1 MEVYNTN
8 NIRNTIRDVIVNKYL
23 KKESDYEACCWKF
36 LNSDMFISNKDYT
49 RYQLIIMINQED
61 KLKYFYILYWLLF
74 FDARTYPQT
83 YKLIKDK
90 GSFQSLIN
98 TTWKRFQEFPELHK
112 LGLKLL
118 CEICKV
124 HHLTSDEL
132 FFIHEE
138 FLCFI
143 FELIEKNTCYED
155 PYTLSAI
162 KLILVINEQYI
173 IKSLPSHLQNSS
185 SDASRNIENESPV
198 NLVMNIL
205 KKKGDIYKTF
215 GENIIFIL
223 NREKDVWLQFL
234 ILRQLYLL
242 FTTKET
248 LEYFYT
254 NDLKVLVDVF
264 IQKLYNLPENN
275 KKLYHAYLR
284 VFYYLLKNTQLK
296 NPPYYK
302 QDQLQKLFKT
312 LKDVIEYQHNKSANS
327 ITEKLLLRCIKIS
340 WIRNDELENNILF
353 STNWSNKSDSSF
365 IEVSTN
371 NDCIFSNSNRV

>member
-1 MEVYNTN
+1 
-8 NIRNTIRDVIVNKYL
+8 
-23 KKESDYEACCWKF
+23 
-36 LNSDMFISNKDYT
+36 MFISNKDYT
-49 RYQLIIMINQED
+49 RYQLVIMINQED
-61 KLKYFYILYWLLF
+61 KLQYFYILYWLLF
-74 FDARTYPQT
+74 FDAQSYPQT

-98 TTWKRFQEFPELHK
+98 TIWKHFQEFPELHK

-118 CEICKV
+118 YEICRV
-124 HHLTSDEL
+124 HQLTSEEL

-143 FELIEKNTCYED
+143 FELIEKNTYYED
-155 PYTLSAI
+155 PYTLSSI
-162 KLILVINEQYI
+162 KLILIINEQYI
-173 IKSLPSHLQNSS
+173 IKSLPSHLQHSS
-185 SDASRNIENESPV
+185 YETLRSIENESPM
-198 NLVMNIL
+198 NLVMDIL
-205 KKKGDIYKTF
+205 KKKGSLYKTF

-223 NREKDVWLQFL
+223 NREKDIFLQFL
-234 ILRQLYLL
+234 ILKQLYLI

-254 NDLKVLVDVF
+254 NDLRVLVDVF
-264 IQKLYNLPENN
+264 IRKLYNLPENN

-302 QDQLQKLFKT
+302 QDQLQKLFQA
-312 LKDVIEYQHNKSANS
+312 LKESIKYQHIKPANS

-340 WIRNDELENNILF
+340 WIKNNELENDILF
-353 STNWSNKSDSSF
+353 STNWNNESNSSF
-365 IEVSTN
+365 IEASTN
-371 NDCIFSNSNRV
+371 DHYIFSNSNKV